1 MDKISILCIA
11 IAAACVTGS
20 ILFVIFQNRKQRQIT
35 ERLRR
40 MLEAAQAG
48 RFSESGFD
56 ESVCSALESEMADYL
71 NASEKSMKAA
81 AAEKEKIKT
90 LIADISHQTKTPI
103 ANLLLYTQ
111 LLAEGETD
119 PDTEESLT
127 AIQKQAEKLNFLI
140 GSLIKMS
147 RLETGIITLYPR
159 EQDIREM
166 LSETIAS
173 YREKAER
180 KGLELKDLSEPVRVC
195 FDRKWTAEAI
205 GNILDNAV
213 KYTDR
218 GSITVRTKQYELFTA
233 VEVEDTGRG
242 LDEEE
247 IPLVFQRFRRGEET
261 QDQDGVGIGLYLA
274 REILAGEGGYIRI
287 SSEKGRGSVFS
298 VFLPNRIKE
307 NLSELS

>member
-111 LLAEGETD
+111 LLAERETD

-147 RLETGIITLYPR
+147 RLETGIITPSSPGAGYQRNAVGDHCLLQTKGR
-159 EQDIREM
+159 
-166 LSETIAS
+166 
-173 YREKAER
+173 AER
-180 KGLELKDLSEPVRVC
+180 VELKDLSEPVRVC
-195 FDRKWTAEAI
+195 F
-205 GNILDNAV
+205 
-213 KYTDR
+213 
-218 GSITVRTKQYELFTA
+218 
-233 VEVEDTGRG
+233 
-242 LDEEE
+242 
-247 IPLVFQRFRRGEET
+247 
-261 QDQDGVGIGLYLA
+261 
-274 REILAGEGGYIRI
+274 
-287 SSEKGRGSVFS
+287 
-298 VFLPNRIKE
+298 
-307 NLSELS
+307 

>member
-1 MDKISILCIA
+1 
-11 IAAACVTGS
+11 
-20 ILFVIFQNRKQRQIT
+20 
-35 ERLRR
+35 
-40 MLEAAQAG
+40 
-48 RFSESGFD
+48 
-56 ESVCSALESEMADYL
+56 LESEMADYL

-81 AAEKEKIKT
+81 AAEKEKIET

-111 LLAEGETD
+111 LLAERETD

-147 RLETGIITLYPR
+147 RLETGIITLHPR

-247 IPLVFQRFRRGEET
+247 IPLVVQRFRRGEET

>member
-1 MDKISILCIA
+1 MDKLDIFYIA
-11 IAAACVTGS
+11 VPAVCLMGS
-20 ILFVIFQNRKQRQIT
+20 LLFVIFQNRKQRRTT
-35 ERLRR
+35 ERLRH

-81 AAEKEKIKT
+81 EEEKEKIKT

-111 LLAEGETD
+111 LLAERETD
-119 PDTEESLT
+119 PDREESLT

-147 RLETGIITLYPR
+147 RLETGIITLHPQ
-159 EQDIREM
+159 EQDIKEM
-166 LSETIAS
+166 LSETVAF

-180 KGLELKDLSEPVRVC
+180 KGLELKDLSEHGTVC
-195 FDRKWTAEAI
+195 FDRKWTAEAV

-213 KYTDR
+213 KYTDQ
-218 GSITVRTKQYELFTA
+218 GCITIRTKKYELFTS

-247 IPLVFQRFRRGEET
+247 IPLIFQRFRRGEET
-261 QDQDGVGIGLYLA
+261 QEQDGVGIGLYLA
-274 REILAGEGGYIRI
+274 REILSGEGGYIRTA
-287 SSEKGRGSVFS
+287 SEKGRGSVFS
-298 VFLPNRIKE
+298 VFLPNRKKV